1 MLLRVLRLFLRP
13 YRGAVAVVVLLQA
26 AATIAALSLPSLN
39 ADIIDLGVVTGDT
52 GYILRTGALM
62 LGITAV
68 QIAASIVAVYI
79 GARTAMSVGRDL
91 RSALFDRVQQ
101 FSLEEM
107 GRFGAP
113 SLITRT
119 TNDVQQVQMVTL
131 LTFTIMVMAP
141 IMMVGGVVMALRQD
155 VVLSGLLVVIV
166 PVLILVM
173 GLAVW
178 RMRPLF
184 RQMQGRL
191 DRINRVLRE
200 QIAGVRVVRSFNRQA
215 TERQRFEGANT
226 ELMTTALSVG
236 RLMAMLFPAVMLII
250 NVSSVAV
257 IWFGAGRIDAGDMQV
272 GSLVAFLNY
281 LMQILMSVLM
291 AVMMFMMVPRAEVAA
306 ERIRAVLA
314 TEPAIVAPA
323 APTPLPRGGMAG
335 AAVTAAGN
343 GRRRPGNIAT
353 QATVSG
359 NGQRREPDVATEVA
373 VSGNGQRREPD
384 VATEVAVSGNGR
396 RRTPGD
402 RGLVVELDGATFGYA
417 GAEMPVVRGVDL
429 RLEPGRTTAIIGSTG
444 AGKTTLV
451 NLIPRLIDVTAGA
464 VRVGGVDV
472 RAVDPGELRERICL
486 VPQKSYLFSGT
497 IASTLRHGRPGA
509 TDDDLWRAIDAA
521 QARDFVDELADGLAT
536 PVEQG
541 GTNFSGGQRQRLAI
555 ARALLRQGDVYLFD
569 DSFSALDYATDARL
583 RAALPAATGGATVL
597 IVAQR
602 VASIRD
608 AHQIVV
614 LDGGAVVGTGTHHE
628 LMETNETYREIVLSQ
643 LSAAEAA

>member
-1 MLLRVLRLFLRP
+1 MLLRVLRRFLRP
-13 YRGAVAVVVLLQA
+13 YRGAVVAVVLLQA
-26 AATIAALSLPSLN
+26 AATLAALSLPSLN

-62 LGITAV
+62 LAITAV
-68 QIAASIVAVYI
+68 QITASIVAVYI
-79 GARTAMSVGRDL
+79 GARTAMAVGRDL
-91 RSALFDRVQQ
+91 RSALFDRVQR
-101 FSLEEM
+101 FSLAEM

-113 SLITRT
+113 SLITRS

-166 PVLILVM
+166 PVLVLVM

-184 RQMQGRL
+184 RQMQERL

-226 ELMTTALSVG
+226 SLMTTALGVG
-236 RLMAMLFPAVMLII
+236 RLLAMLFPAVMLII

-323 APTPLPRGGMAG
+323 APTPLPRGGTAAVLVTAA
-335 AAVTAAGN
+335 AAVTEAALVTETVVVTDAAAGN
-343 GRRRPGNIAT
+343 GRRRRPGTVAT
-353 QATVSG
+353 QAH
-359 NGQRREPDVATEVA
+359 A
-373 VSGNGQRREPD
+373 
-384 VATEVAVSGNGR
+384 SGNGR

-417 GAEMPVVRGVDL
+417 GAEKPVVRGVDL

-464 VRVGGVDV
+464 VRLGGVDV
-472 RAVDPGELRERICL
+472 RDADPGELRERICL

-509 TDDDLWRAIDAA
+509 TEEDLWRALEAA
-521 QARDFVDELADGLAT
+521 QARDFVEELGDGLDTA
-536 PVEQG
+536 VEQG